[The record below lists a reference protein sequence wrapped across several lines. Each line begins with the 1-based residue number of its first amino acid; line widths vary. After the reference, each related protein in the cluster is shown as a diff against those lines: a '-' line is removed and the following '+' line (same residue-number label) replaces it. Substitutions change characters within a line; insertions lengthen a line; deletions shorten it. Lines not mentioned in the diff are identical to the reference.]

1 MHDPQENAMNNKT
14 DGVRIG
20 VIGLGNIAKQHIDNI
35 VSKAVQG
42 CQLTAISSRS
52 GSELATEIG
61 VQHFCDYREL
71 CDSGLIDAVII
82 ATPTM
87 AHFAMAKYAL
97 ERQLHVMLEKPM
109 GLSSFEG
116 ETLLQYADDKTV
128 FALMLNQRTD
138 PTFSKM
144 KQLVDSGE
152 LGPIQRTH
160 WTMTNWFRPEIYF
173 QVSDW
178 RATWKGEGGGMLVN
192 QCIHNLDVFQWI
204 CGMPAH
210 IQAFCEFGK
219 YHQIEVEDE
228 VTAYFRYANGATGLF
243 VGSTGEAPGVNRFD
257 IIGDKASLHFDS
269 GQLTLKRNQQSTA
282 QFNQQTDNMFGMPQ
296 CKSETIVITDKV
308 NQHAIIMNN
317 FIAAI
322 VCGAELIAPAKHGLA
337 SLDMANAMLLSTW
350 QQQAIKLPL
359 DRKAY
364 QQVLDD
370 KIAKSSLR
378 QKSCKQA
385 KVDMAAS
392 YR

>member
-1 MHDPQENAMNNKT
+1 MHKSKQASSKNSPI
-14 DGVRIG
+14 RIG
-20 VIGLGNIAKQHIDNI
+20 VIGLGNIAKQHINNI
-35 VSKAVQG
+35 SSGAVQG
-42 CQLTAISSRS
+42 CELRAICSRS
-52 GSELATEIG
+52 GSELATELG
-61 VQHFCDYREL
+61 VEHFVDYHEL
-71 CDSGLIDAVII
+71 CDSGLIDGVII

-97 ERQLHVMLEKPM
+97 ERNLHVMLEKPM
-109 GLSSFEG
+109 GLSSYEG
-116 ETLLQYADDKTV
+116 QALLQFANEKSV

-144 KQLVDSGE
+144 KQIVDSGI

-204 CGMPAH
+204 CGMPSH

-257 IIGDKASLHFDS
+257 IIGDQGSLHFDA

-282 QFNQQTDNMFGMPQ
+282 EFNQQTDNMFGMPQ
-296 CKSETIVITDKV
+296 CISEVLHITDKV
-308 NQHAIIMNN
+308 NQHALIMNN
-317 FIAAI
+317 FIDAI
-322 VCGAELIAPAKHGLA
+322 VHGAELIAPAEHGLA

-350 QQQAIKLPL
+350 QQQPITLPL
-359 DRKAY
+359 DRQAY
-364 QQVLDD
+364 QQTLDD
-370 KIAKSSLR
+370 KIAHSVLR
-378 QKSCKQA
+378 QKSDKQA